1 MTGFKQQSGLGTEW
15 ERKYPFGETVDKLFI
30 ARVVQVNY
38 RYGTVDLV
46 MPKTSEMRMSQGYH
60 VTQGEFSARLPME
73 YGGLNQYGKPYGTI
87 KPILVGSLVLVGFI
101 DGNRQNPMVLGTY
114 GTAYASDMLKRTDIG
129 SGDPRDKELDVHY
142 SNQLSLHPSLT
153 FSSIG
158 GRGDK
163 VVTFTGK
170 TFFIADSNPKMSN
183 PVTDDGSGLEYED
196 LKETKYSNGETIEPV
211 TGIAPKM
218 LFKHQGYMT
227 SDGKETDHKLIFFI
241 DEDGTFRVS
250 SMRDKEDWRTYLE
263 IGPNGSFKVRKQKDT
278 KEINRTSNYS
288 EIGIDPDGTPVM
300 RNQDMDLEVR
310 PDGVYSQGE
319 LIGSGDGGNGNGD
332 LEDIKK
338 EIDDIKTG
346 MGDLSQSITIVEGK
360 IESKVSFDEIEGLFD
375 DNMVEIVK
383 LINESKE
390 NAEKDL
396 AIINE
401 ITKDNLL
408 TQEDK
413 ELLSP
418 IWENIKAE
426 YPKLVAIGIEND
438 VSVLK
443 YTTAYETLYAY
454 LEPLMADLT
463 LAEDIDGAFL
473 RRSFNTYYKERT
485 DLLEAVLTELKS
497 IALRALEEAKKASK
511 DLTLALS
518 DIGRSQ
524 LELAEITNLLD
535 GTRAT
540 GTAMPRDKKEIA
552 RFLERIEIEYPK
564 ILKQAEEHE
573 VPLEGY
579 DKAHDE
585 LRDYLVSNEL
595 VTNLDKMSP
604 IDTDETLSKF
614 EAYYEEK
621 GKIQDRIYGASL
633 DKLLQ
638 HDKDFISVNTSIVQ
652 TQREIE
658 LTAQR
663 VEKTEGRLTDAEAS
677 IQVNADEI
685 AQKVSEYQVGGMIDS
700 NANRDRYSGENI
712 MSLIDSSSG
721 SLDTTTGGITPG
733 KNDAIVSGFMNIAPS
748 VKYTAS
754 VTGNKNINKLV
765 VCVYDANKRIVKSYS
780 QDGAG
785 DIKITMELPAEAR
798 FLRMTYEYSK
808 TTKGKLERGT
818 VASPW
823 RPSKVDMFNN
833 LELAQEEESRAIKEA
848 EQVKKDSI
856 TYKTA
861 SVSSMVTISEMAQ
874 DNRLEPTEKVRL
886 AVMWGSIEDEYEEHE
901 SKATYYGTSSSAYKI
916 AYETLKAYVK
926 PLLKDMTVASSINGD
941 TFKRNF
947 ETYYGE
953 RDKLWDVFVIVA
965 DERVASVTAMV
976 KEIDV
981 ILSNVE
987 MPGEQLM
994 NNTTFRGGFFKVV
1007 GAKWE
1012 IDNNE
1017 RFRSNPVAKLTYLS
1031 KNPELYMEPIDA
1043 VDGELKGKEVTFS
1056 TYLKANTEAP
1066 PVVTLQGY
1074 EKLEDIGTKS
1084 TVEINRL
1091 RVEKEEKDYTK
1102 EYVRF
1107 SNVGLVPL
1115 TFEDPVTK
1123 AKRNLR
1129 YITIKV
1135 TLDDSTINEYTA
1147 YANSPDGSKDFTTYY
1162 PNENLY
1168 SFKEF
1173 AYYYG
1178 DYVVKSDKYLTMGIR
1193 GWANQF
1199 MNNAQVATLFK
1210 PNRKYRVRYRYTV
1223 TEADRDRLTPY
1234 KNQNAHGTLLLYADN
1249 KKPSIALFNNSK
1261 VNTIEELSKAKVG
1274 DSFIREAEFVAPEY
1288 IADKDLNFR
1297 VLFYSCRGMDINNPT
1312 TFVKI
1317 EGGEISD
1324 ISITDVTDTP
1334 YMSQVYLPSPKDD
1347 STRYPMKYVGTQLT
1361 SKQNQSQV
1369 STDYT
1374 WDIVGEQPR
1383 GILTSPNGTLWVAMP
1398 MVTEGTTLAGWSLSA
1413 EDYQRGLDTKE
1424 SAIIKQD
1431 NEPVDPEVDLI
1442 WIDTSRTDSKVI
1454 TYGELIN
1461 KANVGVGQLDLETG
1475 RVVPDPEGVY
1485 AYSGRVNMVDRRLKI
1500 TSSGEDFE
1508 DVEVATYNAS
1518 GEFLGGWPVSA
1529 IGNYFFVED
1538 VPDNTEYI
1546 VFSATAKEG
1555 ESKKLPNASGWS
1567 AMATSEGQTIQG
1579 KTTDVTKRW
1588 TGTEWVVINPSDIKD
1603 IGGMPK
1609 GEGDEI
1615 IARLQEAEQRITKT
1629 AITST
1634 VTESQDFRD
1643 LLGGKADVD
1652 DLNGLATEEQLKAE
1666 REQYLKELDSK
1677 MDEID
1682 IKFTSYV
1689 SNSELVQTKEEFN
1702 FYFKKAGGVNLIRN
1716 SIGFNGTNY
1725 FFNYMEDDVDKEP
1738 EGPTKPSVDEDLEP
1752 LPGAFNVARN
1762 PCFMSG
1768 YGPLAFYDWADIGG
1782 TAYPE
1787 AFRTATIF
1795 DHPKLYSTAVKMKTN
1810 ATRVPLSLTQS
1821 RIPTIPGQ
1829 EYVVH
1834 FWVKVGFAMVN
1845 SKLAIRTARTSYDTG
1860 DTSRYDLT
1868 KWENKGWVQAT
1879 HRFIAYGEHTT
1890 LTVGKVDVDEMTYE
1904 VDVTGVQVINRS
1916 DMLGASDA
1924 ITTPVLKNDMEGVQG
1939 LPDVEALGYS
1949 SAFRV
1954 KGTVVKYQRILL
1966 PRDEQFSLSFMM
1978 NSYNNSG
1985 VTVSLVND
1993 KDKPY
1998 FTLGGASTNNQY
2010 RPFSTTFSTPKED
2023 KVYLKI
2029 SSTSTGEAV
2038 ITGLMLNVGL
2048 LQLNWTAYPSEV
2060 YNTNVRIDM
2069 GGIKVINS
2077 DNSGYTVITPR
2088 EFSGYTR
2095 INNRVRRVFTLN
2107 GDTTEV
2113 KKLKVESS
2121 ITMTPFVLS
2130 SVSSGSYSGWA
2141 LLTDD

>member
-183 PVTDDGSGLEYED
+183 PVTDDGPGLEYED
-196 LKETKYSNGETIEPV
+196 LKDTKYSNGETIEPV

-241 DEDGTFRVS
+241 DEDGTFRIS

-263 IGPNGSFKVRKQKDT
+263 MGPNGSFKVRKQKDT

-310 PDGVYSQGE
+310 PDGIYSQGE
-319 LIGSGDGGNGNGD
+319 LLGSGDGHGGDGD
-332 LEDIKK
+332 LDDIKK
-338 EIDDIKTG
+338 EIEGIKTD
-346 MGDLSQSITIVEGK
+346 MGDISQSITIVEGK
-360 IESKVSFDEIEGLFD
+360 IESKISFDEIEGLFD

-473 RRSFNTYYKERT
+473 RRSLNNYYKERT

-535 GTRAT
+535 GTRAS
-540 GTAMPRDKKEIA
+540 GVAMPRDKKELA

-564 ILKQAEEHE
+564 ILKQAEEHK

-585 LRDYLVSNEL
+585 LREYLVNNDL
-595 VTNLDKMSP
+595 VANLDKMSP
-604 IDTDETLSKF
+604 IDTEETLSKF

-638 HDKDFISVNTSIVQ
+638 HDKDFVSVNTAITQ

-700 NANRDRYSGENI
+700 NANRDRYSGENM
-712 MSLIDSSSG
+712 MSLVDSTKG
-721 SLDTTTGGITPG
+721 SLDTTTGGVIPG

-754 VTGNKNINKLV
+754 VTGNKNINKLI
-765 VCVYDANKRIVKSYS
+765 VCAYDANKKIIKSYV

-785 DIKITMELPAEAR
+785 DIKLSMELPAEAR
-798 FLRMTYEYSK
+798 YLRMTYEYSK
-808 TTKGKLERGT
+808 TTKGKLERGSI
-818 VASPW
+818 ASPW
-823 RPSKVDMFNN
+823 RPSKVDMFSN
-833 LELAQEEESRAIKEA
+833 LELAQEEEARAIKEA
-848 EQVKKDSI
+848 EEVKKDSI

-861 SVSSMVTISEMAQ
+861 SVSSMVTIAEMAQ
-874 DNRLEPTEKVRL
+874 DNRLEPTEKTKL
-886 AVMWGSIEDEYEEHE
+886 AIMWGSIEDEYEEHE
-901 SKATYYGTSSSAYKI
+901 AKATYYGTSSSAYKI

-953 RDKLWDVFVIVA
+953 RDKLWDVFVVVA

-976 KEIDV
+976 KEIEV
-981 ILSNVE
+981 ILDNVE

-994 NNTTFRGGFFKVV
+994 NNTTFRGGFYKVI

-1012 IDNNE
+1012 IDNRE

-1031 KNPELYMEPIDA
+1031 KHPELYMEPIDA
-1043 VDGELKGKEVTFS
+1043 VEGELKGKEVTFS
-1056 TYLKANTEAP
+1056 TYLKADTEVP

-1074 EKLEDIGTKS
+1074 EKLEDIGTSS

-1091 RVEKEEKDYTK
+1091 LVDKEDKDYTK

-1123 AKRNLR
+1123 VKRNLR

-1135 TLDDSTINEYTA
+1135 TLDDSKMYEYTA
-1147 YANSPDGSKDFTTYY
+1147 YANSPDGAKDFTTVY

-1168 SFKEF
+1168 SIKEF
-1173 AYYYG
+1173 VYYTG
-1178 DYVVKSDKYLTMGIR
+1178 DYVVKSDKYLTVGIR
-1193 GWANQF
+1193 GWASQF
-1199 MNNAQVATLFK
+1199 MNNAQVSTLFK
-1210 PNRKYRVRYRYTV
+1210 PGRKYRVSYRYTV
-1223 TEADRDRLTPY
+1223 TEADRDKLVPY
-1234 KNQNAHGTLLLYADN
+1234 KSQNAHGTLLLHADN

-1261 VNTIEELSKAKVG
+1261 VNTIEELHNAKVG
-1274 DSFIREAEFVAPEY
+1274 DSFVREAEFVAPDY
-1288 IADKDLNFR
+1288 IADKELNFR
-1297 VLFYSCRGMDINNPT
+1297 MLFYTCRGMDINNPT
-1312 TFVKI
+1312 VFVRI
-1317 EGGEISD
+1317 EGGEISE
-1324 ISITDVTDTP
+1324 ITVTDITKEVG
-1334 YMSQVYLPSPKDD
+1334 SNQYLPSPKDD
-1347 STRYPMKYVGTQLT
+1347 ATRYPMKYVGTQVT
-1361 SKQNQSQV
+1361 SSTTQSQLSKDYYWVREGEPPKYPLV
-1369 STDYT
+1369 S
-1374 WDIVGEQPR
+1374 
-1383 GILTSPNGTLWVAMP
+1383 SNGTLQVAMP

-1413 EDYQRGLDTKE
+1413 EDYARGLDTRE
-1424 SAIIKQD
+1424 PSIIKQD
-1431 NEPVDPEVDLI
+1431 NEPLNPDIDAI
-1442 WIDTSRTDSKVI
+1442 WIDTSRTDSV
-1454 TYGELIN
+1454 TTSYGDLLVRG
-1461 KANVGVGQLDLETG
+1461 NVGIGYVDIETG
-1475 RVVPDPEGVY
+1475 RIMPDEDGVY
-1485 AYSGRVNMVDRRLKI
+1485 AHSGRVNMVDRRLKV
-1500 TSSGEDFE
+1500 TSSDTEFD
-1508 DVEVATYNAS
+1508 DVEVGTYNS
-1518 GEFLGGWPVSA
+1518 SNEFLGGWPIHA
-1529 IGNYFFVED
+1529 IGNYFFIED
-1538 VPDNTEYI
+1538 VPDNTAYV
-1546 VFSATAKEG
+1546 VFSSTAPEG
-1555 ESKKLPNASGWS
+1555 DHKVLPNVEGWS
-1567 AMATSEGQTIQG
+1567 VFATSEGQVTQG

-1588 TGTEWVVINPSDIKD
+1588 TGTEWLVLNPSDIKD
-1603 IGGMPK
+1603 IGGMPR

-1615 IARLQEAEQRITKT
+1615 VARLQEAEQRITKT

-1643 LLGGKADVD
+1643 LLGGKANLG
-1652 DLNGLATEEQLKAE
+1652 DLEGLATEEQLKAE
-1666 REQYLKELDSK
+1666 REQYAKELEAK
-1677 MDEID
+1677 MADID
-1682 IKFTSYV
+1682 VKFTSYV
-1689 SNSELVQTKEEFN
+1689 TNTELVQTKEEFN

-1725 FFNYMEDDVDKEP
+1725 FFNYMEDNVDKEP
-1738 EGPTKPSVDEDLEP
+1738 EGPTEPSKDETLEP
-1752 LPGAFNVARN
+1752 LPGAVNVGRN
-1762 PCFMSG
+1762 PCFVSD
-1768 YGPLAFYDWADIGG
+1768 YGPLAFYDWYVAGSG
-1782 TAYPE
+1782 ANPE
-1787 AFRTATIF
+1787 SLREVMVN
-1795 DHPKLYSTAVKMKTN
+1795 DHPKLYPKGLRVKPPYGDN
-1810 ATRVPLSLTQS
+1810 PIQLTQS

-1829 EYVVH
+1829 EYIVH
-1834 FWVKVGFAMVN
+1834 FWANVTTATTSDYFTVK
-1845 SKLAIRTARTSYDTG
+1845 TARNTYDTG
-1860 DTSRYDLT
+1860 DTTRYQLS
-1868 KWENKGWVQAT
+1868 KWLNKGWVELT
-1879 HRFIAYGEHTT
+1879 HRFIAYGDHVT
-1890 LTVGKVDVDEMTYE
+1890 LTIGKADVATMPF
-1904 VDVTGVQVINRS
+1904 DVTVTGMQVFNRG
-1916 DMLGASDA
+1916 DMKGASDA
-1924 ITTPVLKNDMEGVQG
+1924 VVDPVLKNDMEGVQG
-1939 LPDVEALGYS
+1939 LPDVESLGFA
-1949 SAFRV
+1949 SAFRI
-1954 KGTVVKYQRILL
+1954 KGLTTKYQRVML
-1966 PRDEQFSLSFMM
+1966 PRDEKFSLSFMM

-1985 VTVSLVND
+1985 VTISLVNE
-1993 KDKPY
+1993 KDKPF
-1998 FTLGGASTNNQY
+1998 FTLGGASTGNQY
-2010 RPFSTTFSTPKED
+2010 KSFSTTFSTPVDE

-2029 SSTSTGEAV
+2029 ASTASGEAI

-2069 GGIKVINS
+2069 GGIKVINA

-2095 INNRVRRVFTLN
+2095 MNNRVRRVFTLN

-2121 ITMTPFVLS
+2121 IKMAPYILS
-2130 SVSSGSYSGWA
+2130 SVSSGTYSGWA

>member
-443 YTTAYETLYAY
+443 YTNAYETLYAY
-454 LEPLMADLT
+454 LEPLMANLT

-874 DNRLEPTEKVRL
+874 DNRLEPTEKVKL

-916 AYETLKAYVK
+916 AYETLKTYVK

-953 RDKLWDVFVIVA
+953 RDKLWDVFVVVA

-1043 VDGELKGKEVTFS
+1043 VEGELKGKEVTFS

-1147 YANSPDGSKDFTTYY
+1147 YANSPDGSKDFTIVY
-1162 PNENLY
+1162 PNENLAVGNYESTRRVEWVSWNQEAYRLPVEEGETISVQVHY
-1168 SFKEF
+1168 SN
-1173 AYYYG
+1173 
-1178 DYVVKSDKYLTMGIR
+1178 VVGYHAGIR
-1193 GWANQF
+1193 VFWDNANGGQISESQDS
-1199 MNNAQVATLFK
+1199 NWIAPGATGVAY
-1210 PNRKYRVRYRYTV
+1210 NTV
-1223 TEADRDRLTPY
+1223 
-1234 KNQNAHGTLLLYADN
+1234 
-1249 KKPSIALFNNSK
+1249 
-1261 VNTIEELSKAKVG
+1261 
-1274 DSFIREAEFVAPEY
+1274 VAPKGAKRARV
-1288 IADKDLNFR
+1288 ILRRNTGASPKSQADWKFLKVER
-1297 VLFYSCRGMDINNPT
+1297 SISPT
-1312 TFVKI
+1312 
-1317 EGGEISD
+1317 
-1324 ISITDVTDTP
+1324 
-1334 YMSQVYLPSPKDD
+1334 MYLPAPSVD
-1347 STRYPMKYVGTQLT
+1347 SSRYPMKYTGTQLT
-1361 SKQNQSQV
+1361 SSSKQSELYK
-1369 STDYT
+1369 DYL
-1374 WDIVGEQPR
+1374 WVRKGESPSFPKDI
-1383 GILTSPNGTLWVAMP
+1383 TNGNLWVAMP

-1834 FWVKVGFAMVN
+1834 FWVKVGFAMAN
-1845 SKLAIRTARTSYDTG
+1845 SKLAIRTARTSYGTG

-1916 DMLGASDA
+1916 DMLGTSDA